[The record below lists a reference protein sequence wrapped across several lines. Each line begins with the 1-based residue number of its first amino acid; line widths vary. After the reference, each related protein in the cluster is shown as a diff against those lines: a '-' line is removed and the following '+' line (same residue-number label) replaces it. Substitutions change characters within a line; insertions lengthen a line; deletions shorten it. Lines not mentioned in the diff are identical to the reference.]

1 MRCVGSACV
10 LLILLCFPL
19 AAHAGDSAATEAERH
34 WTSGMAHYQLEEWDE
49 AIREWEAGFR
59 IKPAPQFLFNL
70 AQAYRLS
77 KHYDKALS
85 FYRKYLYMEPHA
97 DNRAEVERQIHA
109 MEPLAAAQPHEQP
122 TPAPPVVTPA
132 PVAAPIAA
140 PPQPAPPAAVSV
152 PATNELTKAPPPP
165 KHKTWIWGVVAG
177 AAVVVAAAVVV
188 GVVVGT
194 ADSAKTLPMVRF

>member
-1 MRCVGSACV
+1 
-10 LLILLCFPL
+10 
-19 AAHAGDSAATEAERH
+19 
-34 WTSGMAHYQLEEWDE
+34 MAHYQLEEWDD

-97 DNRAEVERQIHA
+97 DNRPEVERQIHTL
-109 MEPLAAAQPHEQP
+109 EPLAAAQPHEQP
-122 TPAPPVVTPA
+122 SAPPVVTPA
-132 PVAAPIAA
+132 PVAVEPVVTPSQPAT
-140 PPQPAPPAAVSV
+140 PAPPSIVNV
-152 PATNELTKAPPPP
+152 PATNELTSAPPPP
-165 KHKTWIWGVVAG
+165 QKRKAWIWGVVAG

-194 ADSAKTLPMVRF
+194 ADSAKTLPMVHF